1 MRFKIGKVGLLFLV
15 LVIALA
21 SVGAAFAAW
30 TDTVTFRGTVDTGE
44 VCWQFASATIDD
56 DNMPPNGMWEFPTTH
71 PDLTC
76 NPGFVPNTAGAF
88 FWPLDKNVGWGE
100 VVLVPDADGHNK
112 RLDVTLHNT
121 YPCYFNEVAFY
132 LNNCGDIPIKVWK
145 VIINGVAYYAGTPYA
160 AIDCNGDGEAD
171 VEISW
176 NDNFGTQYEPGTP
189 NPSEYSFW
197 IHVLQ
202 PAPQNATL
210 RFTIELWCVQWNE
223 YVAGPLSPAC
233 PTPPPQEIE

>member
-1 MRFKIGKVGLLFLV
+1 MLFLV

-44 VCWQFASATIDD
+44 VCWEFASASIRDFV
-56 DNMPPNGMWEFPTTH
+56 MPPNGMWEYPTIY
-71 PDLTC
+71 PDYTC
-76 NPGFVPNTAGAF
+76 GPGFPLVPGKGF
-88 FWPLDKNVGWGE
+88 YWLLDKNVGWGT
-100 VVLVPDADGHNK
+100 VQLVPNAQGFNK
-112 RLDVTLHNT
+112 RLDVTLYNT
-121 YPCYFNEVAFY
+121 YPCYFNEVSFY
-132 LNNCGDIPIKVWK
+132 LNNCGTIPIKVWK
-145 VIINGVAYYAGTPYA
+145 VIINGVAYYAGQPYA
-160 AIDCNGDGEAD
+160 AIDTNGDGAAD
-171 VEISW
+171 VEIKW
-176 NDNFGTQYEPGTP
+176 NDNFGQQYEPGIP
-189 NPSEYSFW
+189 NTSEYSFW

-233 PTPPPQEIE
+233 PTPVPTGE